1 MSLTS
6 KERATSAFYAHLCG
20 DVIGSQAEFLD
31 PDQQQTAL
39 SPEMSS
45 WLLQMR
51 DDGPWH
57 TLAGQPTEEGEIS
70 MLLLQ
75 LLAFEQQYDSRQA
88 LQVYHYW
95 LNSEPFAVSDEWL
108 LSLRQAPQLNFS
120 VTPLARQMVF
130 ALLPRL
136 NRRQLADIAMSDC
149 ALTHP
154 TVLSQHCCA
163 LYAML
168 LSELIHHGT
177 EPLELYQKVSQW
189 ARDLQAEPLVL
200 YRIEEALFMPPVDI
214 AQPQVPILAALQLCL
229 FMLLYG
235 QSLSDVLL
243 EIIKLGGDTGTHC
256 ALVAPIIAARDGES
270 ALQQQWLDA
279 LAQCRPQ
286 EGVTGVNQPRPEAV
300 WPRDI
305 ERHLQAFVSRY

>member
-6 KERATSAFYAHLCG
+6 KERAASAFYAHLCG

-31 PDQQQTAL
+31 PEQQQAQNQAL
-39 SPEMSS
+39 SA

-70 MLLLQ
+70 ILLLQ

-120 VTPLARQMVF
+120 VTPLARQVVF
-130 ALLPRL
+130 ALLGRL
-136 NRRQLADIAMSDC
+136 NRRQLADIAMTDC

-154 TVLSQHCCA
+154 TILSQHCCA
-163 LYAML
+163 LYVML
-168 LSELIHHGT
+168 LSELIQQGT
-177 EPLELYQKVSQW
+177 EPLELYQKVCRW
-189 ARDLQAEPLVL
+189 ARDLDAEPLVL

-243 EIIKLGGDTGTHC
+243 EVIKLGGDTGTHC
-256 ALVAPIIAARDGES
+256 ALVAPLIAARDGES
-270 ALQQQWLDA
+270 ALQPQWLQA
-279 LAQCRPQ
+279 LALCRPQ
-286 EGVTGVNQPRPEAV
+286 DGVTGVNQPRPEAV

-305 ERHLQAFVSRY
+305 DRHLQALAARY